1 MNHNFIRNRDIVFF
15 GFQPW
20 ESEIGSNFKDMALE
34 LARFNRVLFVNRALD
49 RNSLLKQALGPAKV
63 NGRAGARNSKR
74 NLVQLDQNLWLLNP
88 QGVLESINWSPS
100 VRLFDFINRINNRR
114 LAAEINQA
122 ISRLSFREII
132 FVNDNDFFRGLYQ
145 KELVPCETYIYYIR
159 DYLTI
164 QPFFRKFGP
173 RSEKQMIKN
182 ADLVVANSAYLAEY
196 ARRWNPKSFD
206 IGQGCAME
214 NFAAESLPMP
224 ADMASLPRP
233 IIGYCGFITDMRLD
247 MDVVGHI
254 ARSLPHCSLVLVGP
268 TDALLERSE
277 LSKLSNVHFLGR
289 KAPETIQNYIY
300 HFDICINP
308 QSVNPLT
315 IGNYPRKVDEYLA
328 AGKPVVATATEAM
341 RMFKEYTFLC
351 SNKEEFVERINRIL
365 SEKALFSSAEQER
378 RRNFALGHTWENSM
392 GCMGDAYFETVYKNQ
407 KAVYS

>member
-49 RNSLLKQALGPAKV
+49 RNSLLKQALGPTKAK
-63 NGRAGARNSKR
+63 GRPSARNTKR
-74 NLVQLDQNLWLLNP
+74 SLVQLDDNLWLLHP

-122 ISRLSFREII
+122 LSRLSFRDII
-132 FVNDNDFFRGLYQ
+132 FINDNDFFRGLYQ

-173 RSEKQMIKN
+173 RCEKQMIRT
-182 ADLVVANSAYLAEY
+182 ADMVVANSAYLAEY

-206 IGQGCAME
+206 IGQGCTIE
-214 NFAAESLPMP
+214 HFAAESLPLP

-247 MDVVGHI
+247 MEVVGHI

-268 TDALLERSE
+268 TDSYLERSD
-277 LSKLSNVHFLGR
+277 LAKMPNVFFLGR
-289 KAPETIQNYIY
+289 KAPETIQNYIC

-341 RMFKEYTFLC
+341 GMFNEYTYLC
-351 SNKEEFVERINRIL
+351 SNKEEFVEQITRIL
-365 SEKALFSSAEQER
+365 SEKSSFSEAEKER
-378 RRNFALGHTWENSM
+378 RRNFAFGHTWENSM
-392 GCMGDAYFETVYKNQ
+392 GCLGDAYNEVTYKNQ
-407 KAVYS
+407 NVVYS